1 MKTIQLL
8 VNDTKGAK
16 FSHLTEL
23 KGNKKE
29 KLESVL
35 NLFED
40 ILAQHLGVDLSTNSL
55 EIVDA
60 VALG

>member
-29 KLESVL
+29 KLE
-35 NLFED
+35 
-40 ILAQHLGVDLSTNSL
+40 LA
-55 EIVDA
+55 EISA
-60 VALG
+60 IPRRCYRGKR